1 MKYFKG
7 GGGSSAPTETTVTQT
22 DLPEYV
28 QPYFERLLKRG
39 EAESNQPYSTYG
51 GERIAYFSPDELTSQ
66 AMTRGYAQ
74 AGTPQEYQLASQ
86 RAAMLGG
93 PYGSGYQADY
103 LGNTY
108 DAQGYGSGYQA
119 GLVGSGYQAGQQ
131 REAYD
136 AQAYQPGYQAGLV
149 GSGYDARDLGLGFG
163 ARGLQSGYQA
173 QDNYSTY
180 NPLARA
186 SQYQAGD
193 VGPSYTP
200 LGYEENISRFM
211 SPYQQAVTDVAKREA
226 TRQSEMMADKTADAA
241 TQSGGLGG
249 YREAIMQAERERNL
263 ATQLED
269 IQTKGSQAAFQSAQQ
284 QLAAERA
291 TGLGAAQFGLQ
302 QFTASEQARQAQEQM
317 QQQAFQAG
325 ESARQK
331 AAEMGMT
338 ARQQNQAARQA
349 EEQFRQSAFAQTEK
363 SREAQE
369 RFRQSAY
376 QAGESAR
383 QEAAKLGLSAAQQNE
398 AARQAQEKFAQSGFQ
413 LTEGSYQK
421 QAEIDLKRYQAGEQA
436 RQAAAKLGLTAAQ
449 QNEAARQAQEKFM
462 QSAYAASEK
471 SFQEQGR
478 QDIAAYQAR
487 EAARQA
493 QEKLGQSAYD
503 MSQRYGLASVDAL
516 RGVGGDITDDVRQ
529 RIAAL
534 QGIGQ
539 QQRAMQQASM
549 DMGYQDF
556 LRQQGYSQQQLGF
569 LAGLLRGVPV
579 TPQQNISTYQ
589 QQPGLFQTAVGAG
602 LQGLGLYRGMAG

>member
-1 MKYFKG
+1 MRYFKG

-28 QPYFERLLKRG
+28 QPYFERLLQRG
-39 EAESNQPYSTYG
+39 EAESNQPYTPYG
-51 GERIAYFSPDELTSQ
+51 GERIAYFSPDELAGQ
-66 AMTRGYAQ
+66 GMTRGYAQ

-86 RAAMLGG
+86 RAAQLGG

-119 GLVGSGYQAGQQ
+119 GLVGSSYQAGQQ
-131 REAYD
+131 GQGYD
-136 AQAYQPGYQAGLV
+136 AQAYQPGYQ
-149 GSGYDARDLGLGFG
+149 

-173 QDNYSTY
+173 QDNFSTY
-180 NPLARA
+180 NPFARQ
-186 SQYQAGD
+186 SGYQAGQ
-193 VGPSYTP
+193 VGPEFQQ
-200 LGYEENISRFM
+200 LGYEENINRFM
-211 SPYQQAVTDVAKREA
+211 SPYQQAVTDIQKREA
-226 TRQSEMMADKTADAA
+226 TRQSEMMGDKTADAA
-241 TQSGGLGG
+241 AMSGGLGG
-249 YREAIMQAERERNL
+249 YREAILQAERERNL
-263 ATQLED
+263 GQQLDD
-269 IQTKGSQAAFQSAQQ
+269 IQAKGSQAAFQSAQQ

-291 TGLGAAQFGLQ
+291 AGLDASKFGLQ

-317 QQQAFQAG
+317 QQQAFSVSEA
-325 ESARQK
+325 ARQK

-349 EEQFRQSAFAQTEK
+349 EEQFRQSAFSQT
-363 SREAQE
+363 
-369 RFRQSAY
+369 
-376 QAGESAR
+376 
-383 QEAAKLGLSAAQQNE
+383 E
-398 AARQAQEKFAQSGFQ
+398 AARQAQEKFGQTGFQ
-413 LTEGSYQK
+413 LTEGSFQK
-421 QAEIDLKRYQAGEQA
+421 QAEIDLKRYQAGEAA

-449 QNEAARQAQEKFM
+449 QNEAARQAQEKYM
-462 QSAYAASEK
+462 QSAYAQSEK
-471 SFQEQGR
+471 SFQEQGK
-478 QDIAAYQAR
+478 QDIAAFQAR

-516 RGVGGDITDDVRQ
+516 RGVGGDIQDDVRQ

-534 QGIGQ
+534 QGIGS

-556 LRQQGYSQQQLGF
+556 LRQQGSSRDQLGF

-579 TPQQNISTYQ
+579 QPQQQISTFQ
-589 QQPGLFQTAVGAG
+589 QQPGLFQTALGAG
-602 LQGLGLYRGMAG
+602 LSGLGLYRGLS

>member
-1 MKYFKG
+1 MRYFKG

-39 EAESNQPYSTYG
+39 EAESNQQYTPYQ
-51 GERIAYFSPDELTSQ
+51 GERLSYFSPDELASQ
-66 AMTRGYAQ
+66 GMTRGYAQ

-86 RAAMLGG
+86 RAAQLGG

-136 AQAYQPGYQAGLV
+136 AQAYQPSYQAGLV
-149 GSGYDARDLGLGFG
+149 GSGYQARDLGLGFG
-163 ARGLQSGYQA
+163 AQGLQSGYQA
-173 QDNYSTY
+173 QDNFSTY
-180 NPLARA
+180 NPNARQ
-186 SQYQAGD
+186 SGYQAGQ
-193 VGPSYTP
+193 VGPEFQQ
-200 LGYEENISRFM
+200 LGYEENINRFM
-211 SPYQQAVTDVAKREA
+211 SPYQQAVTDIQKREA
-226 TRQSEMMADKTADAA
+226 TRQSEMMGDKTADAA
-241 TQSGGLGG
+241 AMSGGLGG
-249 YREAIMQAERERNL
+249 YREAIMQSERERNL
-263 ATQLED
+263 GTQLSD
-269 IQTKGSQAAFQSAQQ
+269 IQAKGSQAAFQSAQQ

-291 TGLGAAQFGLQ
+291 SSLDASKFGLQ
-302 QFTASEQARQAQEQM
+302 QFTAGEQARQAQEQM
-317 QQQAFQAG
+317 QQQAFQVSEA
-325 ESARQK
+325 ARQK

-349 EEQFRQSAFAQTEK
+349 EEQYRQSAFAQTE
-363 SREAQE
+363 S
-369 RFRQSAY
+369 
-376 QAGESAR
+376 
-383 QEAAKLGLSAAQQNE
+383 
-398 AARQAQEKFAQSGFQ
+398 ARQAQEKFGQSGFQ
-413 LTEGSYQK
+413 LTESSFQK
-421 QAEIDLKRYQAGEQA
+421 QADIDLKRYQAGEA
-436 RQAAAKLGLTAAQ
+436 AKQAASKLGLTAAQ

-462 QSAYAASEK
+462 QSAYATSEK

-493 QEKLGQSAYD
+493 QEKYGQSAYD

-516 RGVGGDITDDVRQ
+516 RGVGGEIQDDVRQ

-534 QGIGQ
+534 QGVGQ
-539 QQRAMQQASM
+539 GNRAMQQASM

-556 LRQQGYSQQQLGF
+556 LRQQNYSNQQLSQ

-579 TPQQNISTYQ
+579 TPNQQISTYQ

-602 LQGLGLYRGMAG
+602 LSGLGLYKGMS

>member
-1 MKYFKG
+1 MRYFKG

-39 EAESNQPYSTYG
+39 EAESNQPYTPYQ
-51 GERIAYFSPDELTSQ
+51 GERLAYFSPDELTSQ

-86 RAAMLGG
+86 RAAQLGG

-136 AQAYQPGYQAGLV
+136 AQSYQPGYQ
-149 GSGYDARDLGLGFG
+149 

-173 QDNYSTY
+173 QDNFSTY
-180 NPLARA
+180 NPFARQ
-186 SQYQAGD
+186 SGYQAGQ
-193 VGPSYTP
+193 VGPEFQQ
-200 LGYEENISRFM
+200 LGYEENINRFM
-211 SPYQQAVTDVAKREA
+211 SPYQQAVTDIQKREA
-226 TRQSEMMADKTADAA
+226 TRQSEMMGDKTADAA
-241 TQSGGLGG
+241 AMSGGLGG

-263 ATQLED
+263 GTQLSD
-269 IQTKGSQAAFQSAQQ
+269 IQAKGSQAAFQSAQQ

-291 TGLGAAQFGLQ
+291 SSLDASKFGLQ
-302 QFTASEQARQAQEQM
+302 QFTAGEQARQAQEQM
-317 QQQAFQAG
+317 QQQAFQVSEA
-325 ESARQK
+325 ARQK

-349 EEQFRQSAFAQTEK
+349 EEQYRQSAFAQTE
-363 SREAQE
+363 S
-369 RFRQSAY
+369 
-376 QAGESAR
+376 
-383 QEAAKLGLSAAQQNE
+383 
-398 AARQAQEKFAQSGFQ
+398 ARQAQEKFGQSGFQ
-413 LTEGSYQK
+413 LTESSFQK
-421 QAEIDLKRYQAGEQA
+421 QADIDLKRYQAGEAAKQ
-436 RQAAAKLGLTAAQ
+436 QAAKLGLTAAQ

-462 QSAYAASEK
+462 QSAYATSEK

-493 QEKLGQSAYD
+493 QEKYGQSAYD

-516 RGVGGDITDDVRQ
+516 RGAGGDIQDDVRQ

-539 QQRAMQQASM
+539 GNRAMQQASM

-556 LRQQGYSQQQLGF
+556 LRQQNYSNQQLTQ

-579 TPQQNISTYQ
+579 TPQQQISTYQ

-602 LQGLGLYRGMAG
+602 LQGLGLYRGMS

>member
-1 MKYFKG
+1 MG
-7 GGGSSAPTETTVTQT
+7 GRSGGSSAPTETTVTQT

-39 EAESNQPYSTYG
+39 EAESNQPYTPYQ
-51 GERIAYFSPDELTSQ
+51 GERLAYFSPDELTSQ
-66 AMTRGYAQ
+66 GMTRGYAQ

-136 AQAYQPGYQAGLV
+136 AQAYQPGYQA
-149 GSGYDARDLGLGFG
+149 
-163 ARGLQSGYQA
+163 RGLQSGYQA
-173 QDNYSTY
+173 QDNFSTY
-180 NPLARA
+180 NPFARQ
-186 SQYQAGD
+186 SGYQAGQ
-193 VGPSYTP
+193 VGPEFQQ
-200 LGYEENISRFM
+200 LGYEENINRFM
-211 SPYQQAVTDVAKREA
+211 SPYQQAVTDIQKREA
-226 TRQSEMMADKTADAA
+226 TRQSEMMGDKTADAA
-241 TQSGGLGG
+241 AMSGGLGG

-263 ATQLED
+263 GTQLSD
-269 IQTKGSQAAFQSAQQ
+269 IQAKGSQAAFQSAQQ

-291 TGLGAAQFGLQ
+291 AGLDASKFGLQ
-302 QFTASEQARQAQEQM
+302 QFTAGEQARQAQEQM
-317 QQQAFQAG
+317 QQQAFQVSEA
-325 ESARQK
+325 ARQK

-349 EEQFRQSAFAQTEK
+349 EEQYRQSAFAQTE
-363 SREAQE
+363 S
-369 RFRQSAY
+369 
-376 QAGESAR
+376 
-383 QEAAKLGLSAAQQNE
+383 
-398 AARQAQEKFAQSGFQ
+398 ARQAQEKFGQSGFQ
-413 LTEGSYQK
+413 LTESSFQK
-421 QAEIDLKRYQAGEQA
+421 QADIDLKRYQAGEA
-436 RQAAAKLGLTAAQ
+436 AKQAAAKLGLTAAQ

-462 QSAYAASEK
+462 QSAYATSEK

-493 QEKLGQSAYD
+493 QEKYGQSAYD

-516 RGVGGDITDDVRQ
+516 RGVGGEIQDDVRQ

-539 QQRAMQQASM
+539 GNRAMQQASM

-556 LRQQGYSQQQLGF
+556 LRQQNYSNQQLSQ

-579 TPQQNISTYQ
+579 TPQQQISTYQ

-602 LQGLGLYRGMAG
+602 LQGLGLYKGMS

>member
-1 MKYFKG
+1 M
-7 GGGSSAPTETTVTQT
+7 
-22 DLPEYV
+22 
-28 QPYFERLLKRG
+28 
-39 EAESNQPYSTYG
+39 
-51 GERIAYFSPDELTSQ
+51 
-66 AMTRGYAQ
+66 
-74 AGTPQEYQLASQ
+74 
-86 RAAMLGG
+86 
-93 PYGSGYQADY
+93 
-103 LGNTY
+103 
-108 DAQGYGSGYQA
+108 
-119 GLVGSGYQAGQQ
+119 
-131 REAYD
+131 
-136 AQAYQPGYQAGLV
+136 
-149 GSGYDARDLGLGFG
+149 
-163 ARGLQSGYQA
+163 QSGYQA

-180 NPLARA
+180 NPFARA
-186 SQYQAGD
+186 SQYQAGQ
-193 VGPSYTP
+193 VGPAYTP
-200 LGYEENISRFM
+200 LGYEENIDRFM

-269 IQTKGSQAAFQSAQQ
+269 IQTKGSQSAFQSAQQ

-302 QFTASEQARQAQEQM
+302 QFSASEQARQAQEQM
-317 QQQAFQAG
+317 QQQAFQVS

-369 RFRQSAY
+369 KFRQSAY

-383 QEAAKLGLSAAQQNE
+383 QEAAKLGLTAAQQNE

-436 RQAAAKLGLTAAQ
+436 RQAASKLGLTAAQ

-493 QEKLGQSAYD
+493 QEKYGQSAYD

-516 RGVGGDITDDVRQ
+516 RGVGDDIQGDVRQ

-534 QGIGQ
+534 QGTGQ

-602 LQGLGLYRGMAG
+602 LSGLGLNKGMEG

>member
-1 MKYFKG
+1 MG
-7 GGGSSAPTETTVTQT
+7 GRSGGSSAPTETTVTQT

-39 EAESNQPYSTYG
+39 EAESNQPYTPYQ
-51 GERIAYFSPDELTSQ
+51 GERLAYFSPDELTSQ
-66 AMTRGYAQ
+66 GMTRGYAQ

-136 AQAYQPGYQAGLV
+136 AQAYQPGYQA
-149 GSGYDARDLGLGFG
+149 
-163 ARGLQSGYQA
+163 RGLQSGYQA
-173 QDNYSTY
+173 QDNFSTY
-180 NPLARA
+180 NPFARQ
-186 SQYQAGD
+186 SGYQAGQ
-193 VGPSYTP
+193 VGPEFQQ
-200 LGYEENISRFM
+200 LGYEENINRFM
-211 SPYQQAVTDVAKREA
+211 SPYQQAVTDIQKREA
-226 TRQSEMMADKTADAA
+226 TRQSEMMGDKTADAA
-241 TQSGGLGG
+241 AMSGGLGG

-263 ATQLED
+263 GTQLSD
-269 IQTKGSQAAFQSAQQ
+269 IQAKGSQAAFQSAQQ

-291 TGLGAAQFGLQ
+291 AGLDASKFGLQ
-302 QFTASEQARQAQEQM
+302 QFTAGEQARQAQEQM
-317 QQQAFQAG
+317 QQQAFQVSEA
-325 ESARQK
+325 ARQK

-349 EEQFRQSAFAQTEK
+349 EEQYRQSAFAQTE
-363 SREAQE
+363 S
-369 RFRQSAY
+369 
-376 QAGESAR
+376 
-383 QEAAKLGLSAAQQNE
+383 
-398 AARQAQEKFAQSGFQ
+398 ARQAQEKFGQSGFQ

-421 QAEIDLKRYQAGEQA
+421 QAEIDLKRYQAGEA
-436 RQAAAKLGLTAAQ
+436 AKQAAAKLGLTAAQ

-462 QSAYAASEK
+462 QSAYATSEK

-493 QEKLGQSAYD
+493 QEKYGQSAYD

-516 RGVGGDITDDVRQ
+516 RGVGGEIQDDVRQ

-539 QQRAMQQASM
+539 GNRAMQQASM

-556 LRQQGYSQQQLGF
+556 LRQQNYSNQQLSQ

-579 TPQQNISTYQ
+579 TPQQQISTYQ

-602 LQGLGLYRGMAG
+602 LQGLGLYKGMS

>member
-1 MKYFKG
+1 MRYFKG

-39 EAESNQPYSTYG
+39 EAESNQPYTPYQ
-51 GERIAYFSPDELTSQ
+51 GERLAYFSPDELTSQ

-136 AQAYQPGYQAGLV
+136 AQSYQPGYQAGLV
-149 GSGYDARDLGLGFG
+149 GSGYQARDLGLGFG
-163 ARGLQSGYQA
+163 AQGLQSGYRA
-173 QDNYSTY
+173 QDNFSTY
-180 NPLARA
+180 NPNARQ
-186 SQYQAGD
+186 SGYQAGQ
-193 VGPSYTP
+193 VGPEFQQ
-200 LGYEENISRFM
+200 LGYEENINRFM
-211 SPYQQAVTDVAKREA
+211 SPYQQAVTDIQKREA
-226 TRQSEMMADKTADAA
+226 TRQSEMMGDKTADAA
-241 TQSGGLGG
+241 AMSGGLGG

-263 ATQLED
+263 GTQLDD
-269 IQTKGSQAAFQSAQQ
+269 IQAKGSQAAFQSAQQ

-291 TGLGAAQFGLQ
+291 SSLDASKFGLQ
-302 QFTASEQARQAQEQM
+302 QFTAGEQARQAQEQM
-317 QQQAFQAG
+317 QQQAFQVSEA
-325 ESARQK
+325 ARQK

-349 EEQFRQSAFAQTEK
+349 EEQFRQSAFSQTES
-363 SREAQE
+363 SRQAQE
-369 RFRQSAY
+369 KFRQSAY
-376 QAGESAR
+376 QAGEQAR
-383 QEAAKLGLSAAQQNE
+383 QEAAKLGLTAAQQNE
-398 AARQAQEKFAQSGFQ
+398 AARQAEEKFSQSGFQ

-421 QAEIDLKRYQAGEQA
+421 QAEIDLKRYQAGEAAKQ
-436 RQAAAKLGLTAAQ
+436 QAAKLGLTAAQ

-462 QSAYAASEK
+462 QSAYATSEK

-493 QEKLGQSAYD
+493 QEKYGQSAYD

-539 QQRAMQQASM
+539 GNRAMQQASM

-556 LRQQGYSQQQLGF
+556 LRQQNYSNQQLSQ

-579 TPQQNISTYQ
+579 TPQQQISTYQ

-602 LQGLGLYRGMAG
+602 LQGLGLYKGMS

>member
-1 MKYFKG
+1 MGILSSLLK
-7 GGGSSAPTETTVTQT
+7 SAPAAPTVSG
-22 DLPEYV
+22 
-28 QPYFERLLKRG
+28 QPIQVSEIPAELK
-39 EAESNQPYSTYG
+39 PYYKDILG
-51 GERIAYFSPDELTSQ
+51 K
-66 AMTRGYAQ
+66 AQ
-74 AGTPQEYQLASQ
+74 AL
-86 RAAMLGG
+86 
-93 PYGSGYQADY
+93 
-103 LGNTY
+103 Y
-108 DAQGYGSGYQA
+108 DKRVKEGF
-119 GLVGSGYQAGQQ
+119 
-131 REAYD
+131 
-136 AQAYQPGYQAGLV
+136 QAYQGPTLAKVTPEQEQAYEGIAALQ
-149 GSGYDARDLGLGFG
+149 GMAAPKFQEAEQLTRAG
-163 ARGLQSGYQA
+163 AADITGEQIQEA
-173 QDNYSTY
+173 
-180 NPLARA
+180 
-186 SQYQAGD
+186 
-193 VGPSYTP
+193 
-200 LGYEENISRFM
+200 M
-211 SPYQQAVTDVAKREA
+211 SPYQQAVTDIEKREA
-226 TRQSEMMADKTADAA
+226 IRQSQMMAARNQDAA
-241 TQSGGLGG
+241 AASGGLGG

-269 IQTKGSQAAFQSAQQ
+269 MQTKGSQSAFQSAQQ

-302 QFTASEQARQAQEQM
+302 QFSASEQARQAQEQM
-317 QQQAFQAG
+317 QQQAFQVS

-369 RFRQSAY
+369 KFRQSAY

-383 QEAAKLGLSAAQQNE
+383 QEAAKLGLTAAQQNE

-413 LTEGSYQK
+413 LTESSYQK

-436 RQAAAKLGLTAAQ
+436 RQAASKLGLTAAQ

-478 QDIAAYQAR
+478 QDIERFKAQ

-493 QEKLGQSAYD
+493 QEKFGQSAYD

-516 RGVGGDITDDVRQ
+516 RGVGDDIQGDGRQ

-534 QGIGQ
+534 QGTGQ

-556 LRQQGYSQQQLGF
+556 LRQH
-569 LAGLLRGVPV
+569 AR
-579 TPQQNISTYQ
+579 
-589 QQPGLFQTAVGAG
+589 A
-602 LQGLGLYRGMAG
+602 

>member
-1 MKYFKG
+1 MG
-7 GGGSSAPTETTVTQT
+7 GRSGGSSAPTETTVTQT

-39 EAESNQPYSTYG
+39 EAESNQQYTPYQ
-51 GERIAYFSPDELTSQ
+51 GERLAYFSPDELASQ
-66 AMTRGYAQ
+66 GMTRGYAQ

-103 LGNTY
+103 LGDTY

-131 REAYD
+131 REGYD
-136 AQAYQPGYQAGLV
+136 AQSYQPGYQAQ
-149 GSGYDARDLGLGFG
+149 
-163 ARGLQSGYQA
+163 GLQSGYRA
-173 QDNYSTY
+173 QDNFSTY
-180 NPLARA
+180 NPNARQ
-186 SQYQAGD
+186 SGYQAGQ
-193 VGPSYTP
+193 VGPAFQQ
-200 LGYEENISRFM
+200 LGYEENIDRFM
-211 SPYQQAVTDVAKREA
+211 SPYQQAVTDVQKREA
-226 TRQSEMMADKTADAA
+226 TRQSEMMGDKTADAA
-241 TQSGGLGG
+241 AMSGGLGG

-263 ATQLED
+263 GTQLDD
-269 IQTKGSQAAFQSAQQ
+269 IQAKGSQAGFQSAQQ

-291 TGLGAAQFGLQ
+291 SGLDASRFGLQ
-302 QFTASEQARQAQEQM
+302 QFTAGEQARQAQEQM
-317 QQQAFQAG
+317 QQQAFSVSEA
-325 ESARQK
+325 ARQK
-331 AAEMGMT
+331 AAEMGMN

-349 EEQFRQSAFAQTEK
+349 EEQYRQSAFSQTE
-363 SREAQE
+363 S
-369 RFRQSAY
+369 
-376 QAGESAR
+376 
-383 QEAAKLGLSAAQQNE
+383 
-398 AARQAQEKFAQSGFQ
+398 ARQAQEKFGQSGFQ
-413 LTEGSYQK
+413 LTEGSYQN
-421 QAEIDLKRYQAGEQA
+421 QAEIDLKRYQAGEA
-436 RQAAAKLGLTAAQ
+436 AKQAASKLGLTAAQ

-462 QSAYAASEK
+462 QSAYATSEK

-493 QEKLGQSAYD
+493 QEKYGQSAYD

-539 QQRAMQQASM
+539 GNRAMQQASM

-556 LRQQGYSQQQLGF
+556 LRQQNYSNQQLSQ

-579 TPQQNISTYQ
+579 TPQQQISTYQ

-602 LQGLGLYRGMAG
+602 LSGLGLYKGMS

>member
-1 MKYFKG
+1 MG
-7 GGGSSAPTETTVTQT
+7 GGGSSAPAPTETTVTQT

-28 QPYFERLLKRG
+28 RPYFERLLGRG
-39 EAESNQPYSTYG
+39 EAESNQKYTPYQ
-51 GERIAYFSPDELTSQ
+51 GERLAYFSPDELTSQ

-136 AQAYQPGYQAGLV
+136 AQSYQPGYQAQ
-149 GSGYDARDLGLGFG
+149 
-163 ARGLQSGYQA
+163 GLQSGYQA
-173 QDNYSTY
+173 QDNFSTY
-180 NPLARA
+180 NPFARQ
-186 SQYQAGD
+186 SGYQAGQ
-193 VGPSYTP
+193 VGPEFQQ
-200 LGYEENISRFM
+200 LGYEENIDRFM
-211 SPYQQAVTDVAKREA
+211 SPYQQAVTDIQKREA
-226 TRQSEMMADKTADAA
+226 TRQSEMMGDKTADAA
-241 TQSGGLGG
+241 AMSGGLGG

-263 ATQLED
+263 GTQLSD
-269 IQTKGSQAAFQSAQQ
+269 IQAKGSQAAFQSAQQ
-284 QLAAERA
+284 QLAAERTA
-291 TGLGAAQFGLQ
+291 GLDASRFGLQ
-302 QFTASEQARQAQEQM
+302 QFTAGEQARQAQEQM
-317 QQQAFQAG
+317 QQQAFQVSEA
-325 ESARQK
+325 ARQK

-349 EEQFRQSAFAQTEK
+349 EEQYRQSAFAQTE
-363 SREAQE
+363 S
-369 RFRQSAY
+369 
-376 QAGESAR
+376 
-383 QEAAKLGLSAAQQNE
+383 
-398 AARQAQEKFAQSGFQ
+398 ARQAQEKFGQSGFQ
-413 LTEGSYQK
+413 LTESSFQK
-421 QAEIDLKRYQAGEQA
+421 QADIDLKRYQAGEAAKQ
-436 RQAAAKLGLTAAQ
+436 QAAKLGLTAAQ

-462 QSAYAASEK
+462 QSAYATSEK

-478 QDIAAYQAR
+478 QDIEAYKAR

-493 QEKLGQSAYD
+493 QEKYGQSAYD

-516 RGVGGDITDDVRQ
+516 RGVGGDIQDDVRQ

-534 QGIGQ
+534 QGVGQ
-539 QQRAMQQASM
+539 GNRAMQQASM

-556 LRQQGYSQQQLGF
+556 LRQQNYANQQLSQF
-569 LAGLLRGVPV
+569 AGLLRGVPV
-579 TPQQNISTYQ
+579 TPQQQISTYQ

-602 LQGLGLYRGMAG
+602 LQGLGLYKGMS

>member
-1 MKYFKG
+1 MG
-7 GGGSSAPTETTVTQT
+7 GRSGGSSAPTETTVTQT

-39 EAESNQPYSTYG
+39 EAESNQQYTPYQ
-51 GERIAYFSPDELTSQ
+51 GERLAYFSPDELASQ
-66 AMTRGYAQ
+66 GMTRGYAQ

-103 LGNTY
+103 LGDTY

-131 REAYD
+131 REGYD
-136 AQAYQPGYQAGLV
+136 AQSYQPGYQAQ
-149 GSGYDARDLGLGFG
+149 
-163 ARGLQSGYQA
+163 GLQSGYRA
-173 QDNYSTY
+173 QDNFSTY
-180 NPLARA
+180 NPNARQ
-186 SQYQAGD
+186 SGYQAGQ
-193 VGPSYTP
+193 VGPAFQQ
-200 LGYEENISRFM
+200 LGYEENIDRFM
-211 SPYQQAVTDVAKREA
+211 SPYQQAVTDVQKREA
-226 TRQSEMMADKTADAA
+226 TRQSEMMGDKTADAA
-241 TQSGGLGG
+241 AMSGGLGG
-249 YREAIMQAERERNL
+249 YREAIMQSERERNL
-263 ATQLED
+263 GTQLDD
-269 IQTKGSQAAFQSAQQ
+269 IQAKGSQAGFQSAQQ

-291 TGLGAAQFGLQ
+291 SGLDASRFGLQ
-302 QFTASEQARQAQEQM
+302 QFTAGEQARQAQEQM
-317 QQQAFQAG
+317 QQQAFSVSEA
-325 ESARQK
+325 ARQK
-331 AAEMGMT
+331 AAEMGMN

-349 EEQFRQSAFAQTEK
+349 EEQYRQSAFSQTE
-363 SREAQE
+363 S
-369 RFRQSAY
+369 
-376 QAGESAR
+376 
-383 QEAAKLGLSAAQQNE
+383 
-398 AARQAQEKFAQSGFQ
+398 ARQAQEKFGQSGFQ
-413 LTEGSYQK
+413 LTEGSYQN
-421 QAEIDLKRYQAGEQA
+421 QAEIDLKRYQAGEA
-436 RQAAAKLGLTAAQ
+436 AKQAASKLGLTAAQ

-462 QSAYAASEK
+462 QSAYATSEK

-493 QEKLGQSAYD
+493 QEKYGQSAYD

-516 RGVGGDITDDVRQ
+516 RGAGGDIQDDVRQ

-539 QQRAMQQASM
+539 GNRAMQQASM

-556 LRQQGYSQQQLGF
+556 LRQQNYSNQQLSQ

-579 TPQQNISTYQ
+579 TPQQQISTYQ

-602 LQGLGLYRGMAG
+602 LQGLGLYRGMS